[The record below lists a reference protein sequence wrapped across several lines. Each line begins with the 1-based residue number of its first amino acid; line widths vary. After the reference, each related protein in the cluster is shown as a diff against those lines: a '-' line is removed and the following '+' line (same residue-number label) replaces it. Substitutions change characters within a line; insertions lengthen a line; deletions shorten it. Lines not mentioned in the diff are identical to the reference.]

1 MSRRTVSPGDL
12 GRRIA
17 HHRKRL
23 GLSREDLAERAG
35 MAPGFVEYV
44 EEAAASITEEALLRL
59 AAALETTPD
68 DLLGGGM
75 DRPPGQGP
83 AAAHPVLHALDPEE
97 CMRLISSGG
106 VGRVAFSGHSGPTVL
121 PVNFKVHKGAIVFR
135 TQHGGPMEE
144 AMRTGME
151 GVELTIG
158 FEVDHIDEVNREGWS
173 VLVQGPA
180 HYVSGDELAE
190 ATGTGVQPW
199 AGGVRET
206 YISVHPHTIT
216 GRRIRGF

>member
-17 HHRKRL
+17 YHRKQL
-23 GLSREDLAERAG
+23 GLSRDDLAKRAG
-35 MAPGFVEYV
+35 MAPGFVEYI
-44 EEAAASITEEALLRL
+44 EETAASITEEALLRL

-75 DRPPGQGP
+75 DRPPGQGL
-83 AAAHPVLHALDPEE
+83 AASHPVLHTLDPEE
-97 CMRLISSGG
+97 CMRLIAPGG
-106 VGRVAFSGHSGPTVL
+106 VGRVAFSGPGGPTVF
-121 PVNFKVHKGAIVFR
+121 PVNFKVHNGAIVFR
-135 TQHGGPMEE
+135 TQQGGPMEE

-158 FEVDHIDEVNREGWS
+158 FEVDRIDDVNREGWS

-180 HYVSGDELAE
+180 HHVSADEVKE
-190 ATGTGVQPW
+190 AAGTGVEPW
-199 AGGVRET
+199 AGGAREA
-206 YISVHPHTIT
+206 YISIVPHHIS
-216 GRRIRGF
+216 GRRILGF